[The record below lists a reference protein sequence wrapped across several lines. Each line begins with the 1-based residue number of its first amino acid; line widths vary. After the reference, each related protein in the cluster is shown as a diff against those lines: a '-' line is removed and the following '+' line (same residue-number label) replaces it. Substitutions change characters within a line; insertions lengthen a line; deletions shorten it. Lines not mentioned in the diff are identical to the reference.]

1 MKRDALKGLLQMGF
15 FLTGLSLC
23 SILYQPR
30 DSAEFVV
37 SFCSLGLGLLIL
49 LMAIIMILMLR

>member
-1 MKRDALKGLLQMGF
+1 MKRDGLKGLLQMGF

-37 SFCSLGLGLLIL
+37 SFCSLSLGIVILLI
-49 LMAIIMILMLR
+49 AAVVIYVLR